1 MVRHKS
7 PQEDLQEF
15 FSLVFGKDENVPIRA
30 ELIRSSI
37 YKVGGILGVS
47 TVMLAL
53 LLLNF

>member
-15 FSLVFGKDENVPIRA
+15 FSLVFGKDENVPIKA

-37 YKVGGILGVS
+37 YKAGGILGVS
-47 TVMLAL
+47 KVMLAL